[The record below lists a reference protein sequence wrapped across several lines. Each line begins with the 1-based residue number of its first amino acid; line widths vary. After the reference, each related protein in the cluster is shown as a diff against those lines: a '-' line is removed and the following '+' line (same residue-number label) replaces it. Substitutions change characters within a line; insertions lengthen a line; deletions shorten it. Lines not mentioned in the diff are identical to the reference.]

1 MLTVG
6 LVCNKMFYILDH
18 RSDKSPLQR
27 LQVLKTSRIK
37 YILVLL

>member
-1 MLTVG
+1 MLTMG
-6 LVCNKMFYILDH
+6 LICNKIFYALDC

-37 YILVLL
+37 YVLVLL